1 MASPAPEGERHKR
14 AKEIATEVRAGF
26 PTATAT
32 ASVIGTGL
40 WGGGTWEGKG
50 GEALHLGSRL
60 T

>member
-40 WGGGTWEGKG
+40 WGGTWKERAAKNSTWARG
-50 GEALHLGSRL
+50 
-60 T
+60 

>member
-40 WGGGTWEGKG
+40 WGGGNLEGKG
-50 GEALHLGSRL
+50 GEDLHLGSRL

>member
-32 ASVIGTGL
+32 AAVIGTGL
-40 WGGGTWEGKG
+40 WGGNLEGKG
-50 GEALHLGSRL
+50 GEDLHLGSRL